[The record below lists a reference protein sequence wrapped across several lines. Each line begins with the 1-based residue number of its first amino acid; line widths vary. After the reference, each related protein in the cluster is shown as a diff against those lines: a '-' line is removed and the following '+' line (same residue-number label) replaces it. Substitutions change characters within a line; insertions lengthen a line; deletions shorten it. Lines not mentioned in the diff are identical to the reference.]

1 MTVFIIILA
10 IILLVISVILLSKV
24 KVFLAFHGEL
34 EYFVSFLGFKV
45 FSSEKNEKSTQK
57 TDEKKAEKKDK
68 DNFFKRLQKKRG
80 FTGAVKELADFA
92 LKALRKLMR
101 LLKHFSFKKI
111 FLDIKVATES
121 AADTAIEYGAVCSA
135 VYPLASVF
143 NSIADVKF
151 RKIDISADFNLVS
164 SEIEF
169 EFEVGAR
176 FFYLLIF
183 VFSIFKEYRNFI
195 SRNDLN
201 E

>member
-10 IILLVISVILLSKV
+10 IILLIISVILFSKV
-24 KVFLAFHGEL
+24 KVFLAFHGQL

-45 FSSEKNEKSTQK
+45 FSSEIKDKNTQK
-57 TDEKKAEKKDK
+57 TDGKKAEKKKK

-92 LKALRKLMR
+92 LKALKKLMR
-101 LLKHFSFKKI
+101 LLKHFSFRKI
-111 FLDIKVATES
+111 FLDVTVATES

-135 VYPLASVF
+135 VYPLATIF

-151 RKIDISADFNLVS
+151 RKIDISADFNSANPEVK
-164 SEIEF
+164 F
-169 EFEVGAR
+169 EFEVGTS

-183 VFSIFKEYRNFI
+183 AFSIFKEYKNFI